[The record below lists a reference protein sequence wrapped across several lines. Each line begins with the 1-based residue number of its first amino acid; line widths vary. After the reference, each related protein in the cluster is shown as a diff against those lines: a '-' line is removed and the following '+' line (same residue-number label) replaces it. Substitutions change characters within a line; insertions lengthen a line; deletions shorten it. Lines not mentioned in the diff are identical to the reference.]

1 MEKQRVSRLKNTL
14 IFDVLSKGQFGLNR
28 LGINFDLYQLVVIKE
43 ISLELINNQILYDK
57 LKEEGKIVWS
67 IPKHSNIVQFFE
79 ISQSKDNKN
88 TTRIEQEYMDS
99 GNLLQFLKKYRQNR
113 NEPLDERI
121 IQHFINS
128 FCKGLSHLHKHK
140 IMHRDIKLENIMLS
154 FDRFD
159 LKKEL
164 SKSPELAL
172 NSLDSILKTSESKLS
187 FYNKIN

>member
-113 NEPLDERI
+113 NEPLDEQI
-121 IQHFINS
+121 IQHFIGS
-128 FCKGLSHLHKHK
+128 FCRGLSHLHKHK
-140 IMHRDIKLENIMLS
+140 IMHRDIKLENIMIS
-154 FDRFD
+154 FDRLD

-164 SKSPELAL
+164 SKSPKLAL
-172 NSLDSILKTSESKLS
+172 NNLNEILKTCESK
-187 FYNKIN
+187 

>member
-99 GNLLQFLKKYRQNR
+99 
-113 NEPLDERI
+113 
-121 IQHFINS
+121 
-128 FCKGLSHLHKHK
+128 
-140 IMHRDIKLENIMLS
+140 
-154 FDRFD
+154 
-159 LKKEL
+159 
-164 SKSPELAL
+164 
-172 NSLDSILKTSESKLS
+172 
-187 FYNKIN
+187 